1 MPELGE
7 WLIVII
13 IAVCVAASGMVLAW
27 LVARSE
33 MRRSLGGGPQNNSE
47 EM

>member
-1 MPELGE
+1 MSLGE
-7 WLIVII
+7 WLSVVII
-13 IAVCVAASGMVLAW
+13 SVGVAVTGFVLAW

-33 MRRSLGGGPQNNSE
+33 MRRSLGGGAQKDSE